1 MVVAK
6 WILVLCG
13 LRRPGFTSACHED
26 KGNRESSVNASHVPK
41 RLKHA
46 VSCFSAF
53 QMSVEYQQR
62 LFGDSEA
69 T

>member
-13 LRRPGFTSACHED
+13 MRTGFTSACHED
-26 KGNRESSVNASHVPK
+26 KGNRESWVNASHAPK
-41 RLKHA
+41 RLKNV

-69 T
+69 I